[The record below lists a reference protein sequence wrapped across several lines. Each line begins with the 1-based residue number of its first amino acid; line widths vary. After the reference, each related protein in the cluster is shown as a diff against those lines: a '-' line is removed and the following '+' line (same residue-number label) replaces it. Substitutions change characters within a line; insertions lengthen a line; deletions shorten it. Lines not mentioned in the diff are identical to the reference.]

1 MNQKKNRKSMFMK
14 TRVWE
19 EFYDE
24 LIPSI
29 RASGLSESAY
39 IRRALS
45 NAVISGNNAQ
55 NQKVMEHIC
64 NIHTLLNK
72 AKFTIDDVVIDEI
85 QGEVSGL
92 FQCLL

>member
-1 MNQKKNRKSMFMK
+1 MYQKKNKKSMFMK
-14 TRVWE
+14 TRVSE

-45 NAVISGNNAQ
+45 NAVISGNNA
-55 NQKVMEHIC
+55 
-64 NIHTLLNK
+64 
-72 AKFTIDDVVIDEI
+72 
-85 QGEVSGL
+85 
-92 FQCLL
+92 